1 MSSIDS
7 ISYNLNDTSLHC
19 HSTPS
24 INSSS
29 RASPC
34 SACYVIT
41 NTATQ
46 VVLLSTNA
54 SRITL
59 MPQAPG
65 SGTLSC
71 FSRSAST
78 YALLPTRASISRVA
92 SAASAAFFTA
102 ARKSDGFAE
111 NASTNAASGSM
122 SVRDGGRAR
131 VYVYSRSRAAETAR
145 DQSCT
150 ATTLADEAMSAWAR
164 AEKKILVVLDQ
175 YDSRESEYKANTRV
189 QCAAGTTHLLCRHF
203 RDSDESSDDI
213 LATDRACAET
223 CEHS

>member
-1 MSSIDS
+1 
-7 ISYNLNDTSLHC
+7 
-19 HSTPS
+19 
-24 INSSS
+24 
-29 RASPC
+29 
-34 SACYVIT
+34 
-41 NTATQ
+41 
-46 VVLLSTNA
+46 
-54 SRITL
+54 

-71 FSRSAST
+71 LSRSAST
-78 YALLPTRASISRVA
+78 YALLPTRASVSRVA

-102 ARKSDGFAE
+102 ACKSEGSAE

-150 ATTLADEAMSAWAR
+150 ATTPVDEATSAWAR
-164 AEKKILVVLDQ
+164 AEKNILVVLDQ
-175 YDSRESEYKANTRV
+175 YNSRESDKANTRA

-203 RDSDESSDDI
+203 RDSDESSDDVF
-213 LATDRACAET
+213 AADRACAET

>member
-1 MSSIDS
+1 
-7 ISYNLNDTSLHC
+7 
-19 HSTPS
+19 
-24 INSSS
+24 
-29 RASPC
+29 
-34 SACYVIT
+34 
-41 NTATQ
+41 
-46 VVLLSTNA
+46 
-54 SRITL
+54 

-71 FSRSAST
+71 LSRSAST
-78 YALLPTRASISRVA
+78 YALLPTRASVSRVA

-102 ARKSDGFAE
+102 ARKSDGSAE

-122 SVRDGGRAR
+122 SVRDGGRAC

-150 ATTLADEAMSAWAR
+150 ATTPADEAMSAWAR

-175 YDSRESEYKANTRV
+175 YNSRESEYKANSRV
-189 QCAAGTTHLLCRHF
+189 QCAASTTHFLCRHF

-213 LATDRACAET
+213 FAADRACAET
-223 CEHS
+223 CEHSWRYGRQG